1 MELCFRSFLPITQTE
16 VTAQTQEKTTQT
28 LKGQQSSKGGGAWS
42 LEVHRTQ
49 LPILDSQPTLR
60 TSEATPGL
68 LFVSNLAEFRAS
80 LVTQMV
86 KNLLPAVWETQGRS
100 LGQEDPLEKKAAR
113 HSSILA
119 WEIPW
124 TEIQNCSSFGLPSC

>member
-1 MELCFRSFLPITQTE
+1 MLPLFPSYNTDRGYSTDTGENNPNSQRTSEQQRRRSL
-16 VTAQTQEKTTQT
+16 A
-28 LKGQQSSKGGGAWS
+28 

-49 LPILDSQPTLR
+49 LSILDSQPTLR

-68 LFVSNLAEFRAS
+68 LFVSNLAEVRAS